1 MTTRVLGSLLA
12 AGLAGVSVSAHHS
25 IAGVYD
31 GSQRVTI
38 EGTIAEFQFV
48 NPHPFVMV
56 DVADGKAP
64 PRRWRLELDNRH
76 ELVAE
81 GMNADTLKPG
91 DRVLAIGS
99 PGRTL
104 PHTMYVRRLDRPS
117 DGFRYEQVGSSP
129 RVSRGRGA
137 GG

>member
-1 MTTRVLGSLLA
+1 MTSRVLGLMLA
-12 AGLAGVSVSAHHS
+12 AGCAGASAYAHHS

-38 EGTIAEFQFV
+38 EGTVAEFQFV
-48 NPHPFVMV
+48 TPHPFVIV
-56 DVADGKAP
+56 DVADGKEP

-81 GMNADTLKPG
+81 GMSADTLKPG
-91 DRVLAIGS
+91 DRVLVTGS
-99 PGRTL
+99 PGRSL
-104 PHTMYVRRLDRPS
+104 PHTMYVRRLDRRS

-129 RVSRGRGA
+129 RVRKTS
-137 GG
+137 

>member
-1 MTTRVLGSLLA
+1 MTIRVLGLVLA
-12 AGLAGVSVSAHHS
+12 AELAGASASAHHS

-38 EGTIAEFQFV
+38 EGTVAEFQFV
-48 NPHPFVMV
+48 NPHPFVIV
-56 DVADGKAP
+56 DVADGTEP

-81 GMNADTLKPG
+81 GMDADSLKPG
-91 DRVLAIGS
+91 DRVLVTGS

-104 PHTMYVRRLDRPS
+104 PHTMYVRRLDRRS

-129 RVSRGRGA
+129 RVRKGT
-137 GG
+137 

>member
-1 MTTRVLGSLLA
+1 MTSRVLGSLLA
-12 AGLAGVSVSAHHS
+12 AGLAGVSASAHHS

-38 EGTIAEFQFV
+38 EGTIGEFQFV

-56 DVADGKAP
+56 DVTDGKAP

-129 RVSRGRGA
+129 RVRKTH
-137 GG
+137 

>member
-1 MTTRVLGSLLA
+1 MTIRVLALTLA
-12 AGLAGVSVSAHHS
+12 AALTPASGSAHHS

-38 EGTIAEFQFV
+38 EGTVAEFQFV
-48 NPHPFVMV
+48 HPHPFVIV

-64 PRRWRLELDNRH
+64 TIRWRLELDNRH

-91 DRVLAIGS
+91 DRVLVTGS

-104 PHTMYVRRLDRPS
+104 PHTMYVRRLDRRS

-129 RVSRGRGA
+129 RVRRSSGP
-137 GG
+137 

>member
-1 MTTRVLGSLLA
+1 MTSRFLGLILA
-12 AGLAGVSVSAHHS
+12 AGLAEASASAHHS

-38 EGTIAEFQFV
+38 EGTVAEFQFV
-48 NPHPFVMV
+48 YPHPFVMV
-56 DVADGKAP
+56 DVADRSAP

-81 GMNADTLKPG
+81 GMTADTLKPG
-91 DRVLAIGS
+91 DRVQVTGS

-129 RVSRGRGA
+129 RVRKGS
-137 GG
+137 